1 MAEGHILLVE
11 DEAPQRRLLESILRG
26 EGFAVQS
33 VASAEEALEVLSRD
47 AIDLVLSDWRL
58 GGMDGSQL
66 LERVRQ
72 EWPSTAFVMVTA
84 HGSISRAVEA
94 VRAGADDYLPKP
106 FESASLLLAVERT
119 LGTRQLQRDNERLRG
134 ELGERDRLVELI
146 GRAPSMQGL
155 FSDMRK
161 LASSDATVLIGGES
175 GTGKELVSRALHALS
190 PRASG
195 PFVAVNCAAVPE
207 ALAEA
212 EFFGAVRGA
221 YTGADRTRKG
231 HFEQAS
237 GGTLFLD
244 EIGELPL
251 TLQPKLL
258 RVLQERR
265 LTPVGGER
273 ELAVDARIVSATNCD
288 LTRAVAEG
296 RFREDLYYRLAVVQ
310 LETPPLRE
318 RREDIPLLIEHF
330 LESGLRRHGLK
341 RPSFSAGLM
350 RRLLDHSWPGN
361 VRELANTIE
370 RLLLLAEDQRVS
382 GEDLPA
388 DFDVHPTAGGSF
400 VLPPDGLS
408 WEELER
414 DLVSQALELARG
426 NRTQAAKLLRL
437 PYRTFLYRLERLGL
451 KD

>member
-1 MAEGHILLVE
+1 MAEAHILLVE

-26 EGFAVQS
+26 EGFAVQA
-33 VASAEEALEVLSRD
+33 VASAEEALEVLRRE

-72 EWPSTAFVMVTA
+72 EWPATAFVMVTA

-94 VRAGADDYLPKP
+94 VRAGADDYLAKP
-106 FESASLLLAVERT
+106 FESAALLLAVERT

-134 ELGERDRLVELI
+134 ELGERNRLVELI

-161 LASSDATVLIGGES
+161 VASSDATVLIGGES

-221 YTGADRTRKG
+221 YTGADRARKG
-231 HFEQAS
+231 YFEQAS

-258 RVLQERR
+258 RALQERR

-273 ELAVDARIVSATNCD
+273 ELAFDARIVSATNCD
-288 LTRAVAEG
+288 LTQQVGEG

-310 LETPPLRE
+310 LEIPPLRE

-330 LESGLRRHGLK
+330 VESGLRRHGLR

-370 RLLLLAEDQRVS
+370 RLLLLAENQRVT
-382 GEDLPA
+382 GDDLPA
-388 DFDVHPTAGGSF
+388 DFDVRPTASGSF
-400 VLPPDGLS
+400 VVPPNGLS

-414 DLVSQALELARG
+414 DLVGQALELARG
-426 NRTQAAKLLRL
+426 NRTQAAKLLGL

-451 KD
+451 NA